1 MTTLRSDEPTISDFT
16 LPQLFDLAGEHDRQG
31 LRREL
36 IISDSTSDLRLF
48 RFPSRIEAVV
58 IGVGIEGETTVQL
71 NHREYRLR
79 RNTLFWFGPQSIV
92 QAGSDAQFR
101 AHLIVIST
109 QLLKRIDFEAKQMLP
124 LFLQFGFHPA
134 LDIAPEEGASL
145 RDFLRLIERESR
157 EPDGR
162 FSDELVGRLISALVY
177 KTGNLLD
184 RYLTLHDDEL
194 PRRADRAE
202 EYFQRFI
209 RTLGEH
215 FRRERSVGFYAREL
229 CITPKYLTTLI
240 RRVSGKSVSD
250 WIDIYVTLE
259 AKTLLRFSNRSI
271 QEVAY
276 ALNFPNQSFFGSY
289 FKRITGMSPTE
300 FRAQKGAAASAEGAA
315 TAR

>member
-36 IISDSTSDLRLF
+36 IIVDSPSDLRLF
-48 RFPSRIEAVV
+48 RFPFRIEAIV

-92 QAGSDAQFR
+92 QTNSDEQFH

-109 QLLKRIDFEAKQMLP
+109 QLLNRIDFEAKRMLP
-124 LFLQFGFHPA
+124 LFLQFGTHPA
-134 LDIAPEEGASL
+134 LDIAPEESASL

-157 EPDGR
+157 EPEGR
-162 FSDELVGRLISALVY
+162 FSDELVGRLISALVC

-184 RYLTLHDDEL
+184 RFLALHDDEL
-194 PRRADRAE
+194 PRRPDRAE

-215 FRRERSVGFYAREL
+215 FRHERSVGFYAREL

-259 AKTLLRFSNRSI
+259 AKALLRFSNRSI

-289 FKRITGMSPTE
+289 FKRITGMSPSE
-300 FRAQKGAAASAEGAA
+300 FRAQKG
-315 TAR
+315 